1 MGCALAASEAVAD
14 LFSRLTGDMV
24 TLVQAASAPGQE
36 PGKGRVG
43 LVLVLVA
50 SEAVADLC
58 CCLA

>member
-1 MGCALAASEAVAD
+1 LAASEAVAD

-43 LVLVLVA
+43 LVLVA

>member
-43 LVLVLVA
+43 LVLVA